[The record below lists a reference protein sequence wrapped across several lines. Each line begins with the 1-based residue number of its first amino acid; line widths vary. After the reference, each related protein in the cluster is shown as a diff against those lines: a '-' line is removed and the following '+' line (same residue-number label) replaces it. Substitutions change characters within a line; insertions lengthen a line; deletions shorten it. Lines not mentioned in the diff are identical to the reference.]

1 MKLQTM
7 NYSRTILLVVFV
19 LTMFLGFNT
28 AVSADGVQLIQVT
41 GRGVMSL
48 PPDIVKISIGI
59 NTEKE
64 NIQEAINENTSRVES
79 VKSALLSI
87 GIAETDIKTVSYSLY
102 SSLKY
107 YRDNTAGPDEYIY
120 TVYYS
125 FEITLRDASKLN
137 TVLDACVN
145 NGANNVTGI
154 TYDSTGREAAY
165 DEARNLAIDDATS
178 KAQKIAEK
186 LGVKIRNVDSIKVSD
201 NSSGFDYSAMMGMG
215 GGGDGAVSPSIEPGL
230 VNVNVDV
237 EMSFAYSL

>member
-1 MKLQTM
+1 MKILTKNSSQT
-7 NYSRTILLVVFV
+7 IFLVVFV
-19 LTMFLGFNT
+19 LTVFLGWT
-28 AVSADGVQLIQVT
+28 SVASADGIQLIQVN

-64 NIQEAINENTSRVES
+64 NIQEAINENSSRVES
-79 VKSALLSI
+79 VKTALLSI
-87 GIAETDIKTVSYSLY
+87 GIAEADIKTISYSLY

-107 YRDNTAGPDEYIY
+107 YRDNTAGPDENIY
-120 TVYYS
+120 SVYYS

-145 NGANNVTGI
+145 NGANNITGI
-154 TYDSTGREAAY
+154 TYDSSGRESAY
-165 DEARNLAIDDATS
+165 DEARNLAIDDATT

-186 LGVKIRNVDSIKVSD
+186 LGVTIRNVDSIKVSD
-201 NSSGFDYSAMMGMG
+201 NSTGFDYSSRMGMG
-215 GGGDGAVSPSIEPGL
+215 GGGDGASSPSMEPGL
-230 VNVNVDV
+230 VNINVDV